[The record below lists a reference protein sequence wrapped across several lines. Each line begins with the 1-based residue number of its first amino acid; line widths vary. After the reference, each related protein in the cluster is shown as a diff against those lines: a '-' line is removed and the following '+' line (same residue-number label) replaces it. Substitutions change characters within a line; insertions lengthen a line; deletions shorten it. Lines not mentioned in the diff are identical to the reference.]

1 METAQLPASLLP
13 QILTA
18 DKLLMPDGVTSIAE
32 HYRSF
37 SNRNLLRNA
46 YWAAKESIVNQLG
59 LIEYVNSTYGQ
70 YCIDGWRSGGG
81 VRRISLMLH
90 SLRMVCENTSSSAWC
105 LIRQQMVVSQSS

>member
-1 METAQLPASLLP
+1 MAIKSYELPKVDISDGVGGGVTNFLVNRGMETAQLPASLLP

-70 YCIDGWRSGGG
+70 
-81 VRRISLMLH
+81 
-90 SLRMVCENTSSSAWC
+90 
-105 LIRQQMVVSQSS
+105 